1 MPRRRRPP
9 RAGALSELQPV
20 KLATQIATL
29 QALFYATALV
39 LMLFTALVA
48 GMPFSLDLVFGWDR
62 VRGDTTRGWLL
73 ALIWVLDGGLC
84 MAVAMVVFV
93 ARSKLVPDFALT
105 IHFLHLILTT
115 LYSRVL
121 PRNYMWWIAMLG
133 SSAVAVSLG
142 MWGCRYRELQSV
154 FFGGGR
160 VLGSRAA
167 TAEQGEGIIPLEGDE
182 GAGFVRGG
190 GRGRGP
196 DGAGTYEMV
205 HMKQGG

>member
-1 MPRRRRPP
+1 
-9 RAGALSELQPV
+9 
-20 KLATQIATL
+20 
-29 QALFYATALV
+29 
-39 LMLFTALVA
+39 
-48 GMPFSLDLVFGWDR
+48 
-62 VRGDTTRGWLL
+62 
-73 ALIWVLDGGLC
+73 
-84 MAVAMVVFV
+84 MVVFV